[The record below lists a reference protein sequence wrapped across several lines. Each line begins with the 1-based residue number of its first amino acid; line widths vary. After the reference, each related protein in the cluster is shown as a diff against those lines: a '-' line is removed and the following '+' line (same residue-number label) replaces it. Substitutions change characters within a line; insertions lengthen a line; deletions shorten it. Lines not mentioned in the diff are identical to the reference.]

1 MPMYYQFYENCILNK
16 HKLSIENSIKKN
28 TKPHLIIHGSEDSTV
43 PVNDA
48 LEMKS
53 WNNDIKLEIIEKS
66 DHVFGSL
73 HPYNLDEFND
83 HLKLV
88 IKKTIDFLKLQS
100 S

>member
-1 MPMYYQFYENCILNK
+1 
-16 HKLSIENSIKKN
+16 
-28 TKPHLIIHGSEDSTV
+28 
-43 PVNDA
+43 
-48 LEMKS
+48 MKS

-66 DHVFGSL
+66 DHVFGSF